1 MSTLARSTELIVAAP
16 PAPLTEPVLQRKRG
30 CGQPVSGGEC
40 EECKKNKSDESS
52 GGDPLLQRSA
62 ML

>member
-1 MSTLARSTELIVAAP
+1 MSTLAQSTKPIAAAW
-16 PAPLTEPVLQRKRG
+16 PAALMQPVLRRKCR